1 MPLQA
6 YFLGSIIL
14 LIVLIIALIVIII
27 LRDERELKTKQ
38 IAADLSQLEE
48 VVGDLNKIKGELVS
62 VLSSFKKHDAAL
74 SQMEGHLKQIG
85 SAVANSDHRTQPV
98 GIIKEKQD
106 DRKDRDRGQKQSGR
120 GKNWGSGYKDD
131 RRREH
136 TGTSDETGVAINDGE
151 RFAKVT
157 ELAANGLTAKE
168 IAKKLNVG
176 MDEVSVA
183 LKLKGKRP
191 GV

>member
-1 MPLQA
+1 
-6 YFLGSIIL
+6 
-14 LIVLIIALIVIII
+14 
-27 LRDERELKTKQ
+27 
-38 IAADLSQLEE
+38 
-48 VVGDLNKIKGELVS
+48 
-62 VLSSFKKHDAAL
+62 
-74 SQMEGHLKQIG
+74 MEGHLKQIG

-136 TGTSDETGVAINDGE
+136 TGTSDETGVAVAINDGE